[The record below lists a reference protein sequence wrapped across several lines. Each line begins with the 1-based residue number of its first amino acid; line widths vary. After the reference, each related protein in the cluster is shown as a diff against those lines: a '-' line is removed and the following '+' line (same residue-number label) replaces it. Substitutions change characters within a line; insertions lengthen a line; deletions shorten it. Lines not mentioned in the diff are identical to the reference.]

1 MEVKQGTTSILYR
14 HSPSTMASAHASDYP
29 HDDLRDDE
37 SILDDDVI
45 EADHGKKRFYV
56 LALLSYGML
65 TPSCDRHRSR

>member
-45 EADHGKKRFYV
+45 EADRGK
-56 LALLSYGML
+56 
-65 TPSCDRHRSR
+65 